1 MIQLYQPV
9 GPTFLMEFSKDSY
22 TEGPYVL
29 RMTNQLSGQTLI
41 DPNVEDIGNGFMYRF
56 IVHSNIPTPLQLG
69 YWDLTLMEAED
80 WIPGE
85 NENIILEDL
94 VYVSNIDEEIE
105 IKKETF
111 YYTPEDE
118 TDFYYDA

>member
-9 GPTFLMEFSKDSY
+9 VPRFLIEFSKDSY

-29 RMTNQLSGQTLI
+29 RMTNQLTGQTLI

-56 IVHSNIPTPLQLG
+56 IVHSNIPVPLQLG
-69 YWDLTLMEAED
+69 YWDLTLMEADGWLPE
-80 WIPGE
+80 E
-85 NENIILEDL
+85 NENILLEDL
-94 VYVSNIDEEIE
+94 VYVSNIDEAIE
-105 IKKETF
+105 KVDF

>member
-9 GPTFLMEFSKDSY
+9 CPTFLMEFSKDSY

-69 YWDLTLMEAED
+69 YWDLTLMEAD

-94 VYVSNIDEEIE
+94 VCVSNIDEEIE

>member
-1 MIQLYQPV
+1 MIQIYQPV
-9 GPTFLMEFSKDSY
+9 VPKFLIEFSKDSY

-41 DPNVEDIGNGFMYRF
+41 DSNMEDVGDGFMYRF
-56 IVHSNIPTPLQLG
+56 IVHSNIPVPLQLG
-69 YWDLTLMEAED
+69 YWDLTLEG
-80 WIPGE
+80 P
-85 NENIILEDL
+85 NENILLEDL
-94 VYVSNIDEEIE
+94 VYVSNIDMEIE
-105 IKKETF
+105 KEKEAF

>member
-1 MIQLYQPV
+1 MIQIYQPV
-9 GPTFLMEFSKDSY
+9 VPKFFIEFSKDSY

-41 DPNVEDIGNGFMYRF
+41 DSNMEDVSDGFMYRF
-56 IVHSNIPTPLQLG
+56 IVHSNIPVPLQLG
-69 YWDLTLMEAED
+69 YWDLTLED
-80 WIPGE
+80 N
-85 NENIILEDL
+85 NENILLEDL
-94 VYVSNIDEEIE
+94 VYINNIEEEIE
-105 IKKETF
+105 KEAF